1 MNRTDKKNLQTLT
14 EQIVFLREDFKGYYD
29 PQIKE
34 IIDYGINNNWPNTKI
49 IEFIFKQFPPEQFL
63 KSNQS
68 LNSMS
73 NLHKNMKFEAIRNQL
88 DNMVQNERMKSN
100 KYQGINGPITQ
111 TDAIRQNNFELPQQ
125 QQQKSNTPS
134 YSVRQGADF
143 DTIPDF

>member
-34 IIDYGINNNWPNTKI
+34 IIDYGINDNWPNTKI
-49 IEFIFKQFPPEQFL
+49 IEFIFKQFPPKQFL
-63 KSNQS
+63 RPEQI
-68 LNSMS
+68 MS
-73 NLHKNMKFEAIRNQL
+73 GFRLDMVRNQL

-100 KYQGINGPITQ
+100 KHQGINGTVTQ

-125 QQQKSNTPS
+125 QKSNTPS
-134 YSVRQGADF
+134 YPVRQSADF

>member
-29 PQIKE
+29 PQVKE

-73 NLHKNMKFEAIRNQL
+73 NLRKNMEFEAIRNRLVRMIQE
-88 DNMVQNERMKSN
+88 ERMRLN
-100 KYQGINGPITQ
+100 KFQGINGPLTQ

-125 QQQKSNTPS
+125 QKSNTPP
-134 YSVRQGADF
+134 YPVRQGADF